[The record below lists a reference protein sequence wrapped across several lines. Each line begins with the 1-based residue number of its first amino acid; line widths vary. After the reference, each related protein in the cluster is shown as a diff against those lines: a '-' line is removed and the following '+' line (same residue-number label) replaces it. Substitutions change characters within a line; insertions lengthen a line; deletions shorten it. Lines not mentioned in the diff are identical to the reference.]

1 MALDEVDMHQ
11 RPQRLRSFVVEAG
24 EELVLDPR
32 VFDAVDAYDAVEVAD
47 AVELGRVGETDRL
60 RRDVE
65 DLDQSVIAGPLRLME
80 ARDDVVVPGRCR
92 RHALPRRTATCCA
105 CSAAG

>member
-1 MALDEVDMHQ
+1 MALNGVDVHQ
-11 RPQRLRSFVVEAG
+11 RAQRLRSFVVEAG

-32 VFDAVDAYDAVEVAD
+32 VFGTVGVEDGVEVAD

-65 DLDQSVIAGPLRLME
+65 DLDQSVIAGPLRLEE
-80 ARDDVVVPGRCR
+80 ARDDVVVPGRYR
-92 RHALPRRTATCCA
+92 RYALPRRTATCCA